1 MVFRI
6 FTSIE
11 VTRGALMKA
20 AWYTQNGEAQDVMQ
34 LGELPTPSPQVGEVL
49 VRLATSGVNP
59 SDVKSRR
66 ARPLTGPLVVPHSDG
81 AGVIEA
87 VGAGVSASRVGQ
99 RVWVWNGQW
108 LRPMGTCAQY
118 IALPEAQTVPL
129 PDGTDFAAG
138 ACMGI
143 PGLTAVQTVILAER
157 LAGDLRGQTVLVTG
171 ASSAVGH
178 YVTQMVR
185 LAGGRVIGTVGSE
198 AKAAHARAAGM
209 QEAVFYKTESVP
221 ERVKAFTQGRGAD
234 VIIDMDFSTT
244 AQWAAEGALAPHGQ
258 VVCYGSNALD
268 VSLPFRPWL
277 FQSMCVKFFLVY
289 DLTAVDRQRAVARL
303 SDMLAN
309 NQLQHSIGARFTL
322 DQVAQA
328 HRTVEAG
335 QTVGNVVVDL

>member
-1 MVFRI
+1 
-6 FTSIE
+6 
-11 VTRGALMKA
+11 MKA

-34 LGELPTPSPQVGEVL
+34 VGELPTPTPQAGEVL

-66 ARPLTGPLVVPHSDG
+66 ARPVSDPLIVPHSDG

-87 VGAGVSASRVGQ
+87 VGAGVSAARVGQ

-108 LRPMGTCAQY
+108 QRAMGTCAQY
-118 IALPEAQTVPL
+118 IALPDAQAVAL
-129 PDGTDFAAG
+129 PNDTDFAAG

-143 PGLTAVQTVILAER
+143 PGLTAVQSVILAER

-178 YVTQMVR
+178 YITQMVC

-209 QEAVFYKTESVP
+209 AEAIFYKTESVP
-221 ERVKAFTQGRGAD
+221 ERVKALTQGRGAD

-244 AQWAAEGALAPHGQ
+244 ARCAAEGALAAHGQ

-268 VSLPFRPWL
+268 VSMPFRPWL
-277 FQSMCVKFFLVY
+277 FQSMGVKFFLVY
-289 DLTAVDRQRAVARL
+289 DLTPADRERAVARL
-303 SDMLAN
+303 SAMLAQQ
-309 NQLQHSIGARFTL
+309 QLQHSIGARFSL
-322 DQVAQA
+322 DQIAQA
-328 HRTVEAG
+328 HQTVEAG
-335 QTVGNVVVDL
+335 QTVGNVVIEL